1 MTVPRSRSS
10 WNQLPPESVD
20 EDDTNSSLVF
30 GNDQVEE
37 TQKDDKSKENGSFS
51 LQNSQS
57 PSKLGLSLH
66 YDDTQ
71 IIRNDNQSSP
81 LTFKHPDTLDISS
94 PKTDTQYQVPNYNN
108 GAENTQKD
116 LTQKLQL
123 NDDTQVVVPNDSQKR
138 RMGDTQLD
146 RDNSPQASQAY
157 QSWNDTQRIGR
168 ISSGDTQRVPR
179 IPSEDTQKIPRILS
193 EDTQR
198 IPRFPLEDTQKI
210 PRLPPDDTQR
220 IQIPSDL
227 PRHETQV
234 LQTLPENHD
243 TQVIRPFLP
252 EYSGTQ
258 PPTLPSVTLTD
269 TLKAGLED
277 FQNTL
282 ATSSPRIDD
291 IHQSRTQVINTQEVV
306 EERNLAG
313 NTSTKPVVSSSQRS
327 QPDKEEIQS
336 EDEDWTYVHVDDTL
350 ELNRLKRHE
359 HLVEPRKRMKNDA
372 NISHETIPSS
382 PTVPSRSAG
391 RHLRKMALTDTQS
404 VDGRD
409 TETQKDSSILRSEAL
424 NTITQSQIVSRNSVW
439 AAYDFRMYIGLV
451 VESGPLDLSVKFEDD
466 IYKIKNSELH
476 LLDVRI
482 GDKLRVRTSPN
493 EYIVCGLVRKP
504 DFDGICCIRGF
515 NHVLLKKV
523 SKKGAK
529 ELLVELEQC
538 SMELP
543 EWIQHQQKFGLVSE
557 SSVQTTPRRRTREEM
572 SLASKREHISLSN
585 QPLKRTSDL
594 FRGCLFC
601 LTNIG
606 KGISAQRRLQIRS
619 LVETNGGVLLEDG
632 FETIFS
638 YAKDENGHRLT
649 SSQLDEYYF
658 AAVVSNS
665 YGRSAK
671 YLQAL
676 SLGWPIVSD
685 SFIFDCAKG
694 AILIS
699 NWPVYLLPAG
709 QSKKT
714 NSVKSI
720 DIYRFRNKYERG
732 LKLVHQLDNN
742 GHLLTGYHILF
753 IDNKTNNKNWDTC
766 EFIFHA
772 FGAKSLRYV
781 KSKSDLE
788 NHLDSTQ
795 SRYLIYDNSGTFK
808 VQHEGIY
815 GIIDWEWVVQCVISG
830 FTWEP
835 KSFK

>member
-1 MTVPRSRSS
+1 M
-10 WNQLPPESVD
+10 
-20 EDDTNSSLVF
+20 
-30 GNDQVEE
+30 
-37 TQKDDKSKENGSFS
+37 
-51 LQNSQS
+51 
-57 PSKLGLSLH
+57 
-66 YDDTQ
+66 
-71 IIRNDNQSSP
+71 
-81 LTFKHPDTLDISS
+81 TFKHPDTS
-94 PKTDTQYQVPNYNN
+94 PYKAATQAH
-108 GAENTQKD
+108 GTENTQSE

-123 NDDTQVVVPNDSQKR
+123 NTQLNDTQVIVPETANDTQRAEGKTE
-138 RMGDTQLD
+138 DTQLAQLTQLD
-146 RDNSPQASQAY
+146 KDNSQAGSPY
-157 QSWNDTQRIGR
+157 RMWNDTQKMQPY
-168 ISSGDTQRVPR
+168 D
-179 IPSEDTQKIPRILS
+179 DTQKVQPF
-193 EDTQR
+193 D
-198 IPRFPLEDTQKI
+198 DTQKVQLFSDDQK
-210 PRLPPDDTQR
+210 PHSSDTQKVPLSSTQRLPY
-220 IQIPSDL
+220 

-243 TQVIRPFLP
+243 TQVVRPFLP
-252 EYSGTQ
+252 PEFSGTQ

-291 IHQSRTQVINTQEVV
+291 IHQSRTQVINTQEVA
-306 EERNLAG
+306 EEHTISG

-350 ELNRLKRHE
+350 ELSRQKRHE
-359 HLVEPRKRMKNDA
+359 HLDEPRKRMRNDA

-382 PTVPSRSAG
+382 PTIPNRATG
-391 RHLRKMALTDTQS
+391 RKMALADTQS
-404 VDGRD
+404 V
-409 TETQKDSSILRSEAL
+409 TETQKDGAMLRSEAL

-439 AAYDFRMYIGLV
+439 AAYDFRMYVGLV
-451 VESGPLDLSVKFEDD
+451 VESGPVDLAVKFEDD
-466 IYKIKNSELH
+466 IYNIKNSELH

-482 GDKLRVRTSPN
+482 GDKLRVRTSPH

-504 DFDGICCIRGF
+504 DFDGICCIRGY

-523 SKKGAK
+523 SKKRAK

-543 EWIQHQQKFGLVSE
+543 EWIQHQQKFGLVAE
-557 SSVQTTPRRRTREEM
+557 SSVPTTPRRRTREEM
-572 SLASKREHISLSN
+572 SVASKREQFSLASH

-606 KGISAQRRLQIRS
+606 KGISDQRRLQIRT
-619 LVETNGGVLLEDG
+619 LVETNGGVVLEDG

-649 SSQLDEYYF
+649 STQLDEYYF

-685 SFIFDCAKG
+685 SFIFDCASG

-720 DIYRFRNKYERG
+720 DIYRFRHKYERG

-753 IDNKTNNKNWDTC
+753 IDNKSNNKNWDTC

-795 SRYLIYDNSGTFK
+795 SRYLVYDNSGTFR
-808 VQHEGIY
+808 VEHALVY
-815 GIIDWEWVVQCVISG
+815 GVVDWEWVVQCVISG

-835 KSFK
+835 RSFK

>member
-243 TQVIRPFLP
+243 
-252 EYSGTQ
+252 
-258 PPTLPSVTLTD
+258 
-269 TLKAGLED
+269 
-277 FQNTL
+277 
-282 ATSSPRIDD
+282 
-291 IHQSRTQVINTQEVV
+291 
-306 EERNLAG
+306 
-313 NTSTKPVVSSSQRS
+313 TKPVVSSSQRS

-781 KSKSDLE
+781 KSKPDPE
-788 NHLDSTQ
+788 NKWDSTQ

>member
-1 MTVPRSRSS
+1 M
-10 WNQLPPESVD
+10 
-20 EDDTNSSLVF
+20 
-30 GNDQVEE
+30 
-37 TQKDDKSKENGSFS
+37 
-51 LQNSQS
+51 
-57 PSKLGLSLH
+57 
-66 YDDTQ
+66 
-71 IIRNDNQSSP
+71 
-81 LTFKHPDTLDISS
+81 
-94 PKTDTQYQVPNYNN
+94 
-108 GAENTQKD
+108 
-116 LTQKLQL
+116 
-123 NDDTQVVVPNDSQKR
+123 
-138 RMGDTQLD
+138 
-146 RDNSPQASQAY
+146 
-157 QSWNDTQRIGR
+157 
-168 ISSGDTQRVPR
+168 
-179 IPSEDTQKIPRILS
+179 
-193 EDTQR
+193 
-198 IPRFPLEDTQKI
+198 
-210 PRLPPDDTQR
+210 
-220 IQIPSDL
+220 
-227 PRHETQV
+227 
-234 LQTLPENHD
+234 
-243 TQVIRPFLP
+243 
-252 EYSGTQ
+252 
-258 PPTLPSVTLTD
+258 TLTD